1 MCGLN
6 VCGGERTYK
15 IHYLVPNLKVA
26 LVAVGDALDF
36 LPLCTSVVKLRPKI
50 LPMTFKKGSSEI
62 TAECQLK
69 QLYKVSQTK
78 FKHPPL
84 LNAIKQTHFFN

>member
-6 VCGGERTYK
+6 VCVGERTYN
-15 IHYLVPNLKVA
+15 IHHLVPNLKVV
-26 LVAVGDALDF
+26 LVAVGDTLDF
-36 LPLCTSVVKLRPKI
+36 LPLRMPVVKLLRKI

-69 QLYKVSQTK
+69 QLYTVSQTK
-78 FKHPPL
+78 FKHPLL

>member
-1 MCGLN
+1 MC
-6 VCGGERTYK
+6 VGERTYN
-15 IHYLVPNLKVA
+15 IHHLVPN
-26 LVAVGDALDF
+26 LVAVGDTLDF
-36 LPLCTSVVKLRPKI
+36 LPLCMSVVKLWPKI
-50 LPMTFKKGSSEI
+50 LPMTFKKGSSDI